1 MRGQALTSTGLA
13 DDQVVV
19 RGQSISI
26 LRRIG
31 HPAVGLALWDRRLSR
46 AATRWLDGLAP
57 DRLPHGRVLV
67 APADARIALSA
78 ILQRSRT
85 PDTPEARLLVAD
97 AAMLARRFA
106 VIAGGDAVDIR
117 LETIRHDACWK
128 FHVDDVR
135 IRMLTTYR
143 GPGTQFASPAHAA
156 EALTRQRDYAGPLD
170 EIPPHAVALFKGAR
184 GGAGVVHRSPPL
196 GGTGMT
202 RLVLCVNLPSA
213 ASPPRWTT

>member
-1 MRGQALTSTGLA
+1 MSALPA
-13 DDQVVV
+13 DDRAPALV

-26 LRRIG
+26 LRRIAD
-31 HPAVGLALWDRRLSR
+31 PAVGLALWERRLSR
-46 AATRWLDGLAP
+46 AACRWLDGLPA
-57 DRLPHGRVLV
+57 DRLPDGRVLV
-67 APADARIALSA
+67 GVAEAHAALTGILARSH
-78 ILQRSRT
+78 T
-85 PDTPEARLLVAD
+85 PDTPEARLVVAD

-106 VIAGGDAVDIR
+106 AIAGGEVVDIR

-135 IRMLTTYR
+135 LRMLTTYR
-143 GPGTQFASPAHAA
+143 GPGTQIASPVNAA

-184 GGAGVVHRSPPL
+184 GGAGVVHRSPPIS
-196 GGTGMT
+196 GTGLT

-213 ASPPRWTT
+213 ASPPRWTP

>member
-1 MRGQALTSTGLA
+1 MTALA
-13 DDQVVV
+13 ARHPAPDIV

-26 LRRIG
+26 LRRIVA
-31 HPAVGLALWDRRLSR
+31 PAIGLALWDRRLSR
-46 AATRWLDGLAP
+46 AATRWLDGLAA

-67 APADARIALSA
+67 TADDAHAALGHVLARSG
-78 ILQRSRT
+78 T

-106 VIAGGDAVDIR
+106 AIAGDDMVDIR

-128 FHVDDVR
+128 FHVDDVWL
-135 IRMLTTYR
+135 RMLTTYR

-196 GGTGMT
+196 GGTGLT
-202 RLVLCVNLPSA
+202 RLVLCVNLATA
-213 ASPPRWTT
+213 ASPPLWTP